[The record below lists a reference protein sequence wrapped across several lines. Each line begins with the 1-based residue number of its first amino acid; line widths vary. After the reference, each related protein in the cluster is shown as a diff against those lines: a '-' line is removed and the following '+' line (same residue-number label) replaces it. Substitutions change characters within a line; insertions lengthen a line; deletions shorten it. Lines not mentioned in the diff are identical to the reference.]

1 MKHIL
6 CITTYPPRVC
16 GIATFSYDLIQNINK
31 KFQNDYIV
39 EVCAVESKIEK
50 HSYDS
55 TVKYV
60 LNTSEQ
66 EDFEV
71 ISKRINQDANID
83 LICIQHEFGLFSEN
97 QESFLKFV
105 QVLTKPIVI
114 VFHTV
119 LSHPKEAEREYLRHI
134 INACQAVIVMT
145 HSSSAILENEY
156 QVQKD
161 KISIISHGTHLV
173 QQIDKKQLKRTY
185 GFSGRE
191 ILSTFGL
198 LSPGKSIETSLD
210 ALPAIIKENPSILFL
225 IIGETHPVIVKTYGE
240 TYRESLEAKVKDLNL
255 TNNVKFI
262 NKYLDIDTLLE
273 YLQMTDVYL
282 FTSSDPNQAVS
293 GTFVYALSCGCPIVA
308 TPIPHAFEL
317 LSDHTGI
324 IFNFHDSVQ
333 LAKSTNR
340 LLKDKKLRIQMGI
353 SGLQKTAFTAWENTA
368 IAYTLLFEKILG
380 SKDILT
386 YSLPGINL
394 DHIIA
399 MSKNFGIIQFSKG
412 NKPDLNSGYTLD
424 DNARALIALCMV
436 DEKEDN
442 HKCVKYMMLYL
453 NFILFCLQDD
463 GTLKNYVDKYHKF
476 TSQNDDVLLED
487 SNGRAIWALG
497 YFICHGKSLYQSSI
511 TAARKAM
518 HLTFPILSKMQSPR
532 SIAFSIKG
540 LCCYY
545 VKEPSQEV
553 YDIIQMLTNKL
564 TDLYLITAD
573 KSWKWFETYLTY
585 ENAVLPESLI
595 YAYNVTK
602 NEQYKAIA
610 EESFDFLLGKLFSN
624 GQIKV
629 ISNNNWLNKG
639 ETNTKYGEQPVDVA
653 ATVIALSTFYEVLHK
668 NEYIQK
674 QNEAFS
680 WFLGNN
686 HLHQI
691 IYNPITGGCYDG
703 LEENNIN
710 LNQGAEST
718 VCYLMARLSLIK
730 ATTSPTEK
738 NIL

>member
-16 GIATFSYDLIQNINK
+16 GIATFSYDLIHNINK
-31 KFQNDYIV
+31 KFKNDYIV
-39 EVCAVESKIEK
+39 DVCAVESEIEK
-50 HSYDS
+50 HSYDDA
-55 TVKYV
+55 VKYV
-60 LNTSEQ
+60 LNTSDQ
-66 EDFEV
+66 ADFEV
-71 ISKRINQDANID
+71 ISKKINQDINID
-83 LICIQHEFGLFSEN
+83 LVCIQHEFGLYSEN

-105 QVLTKPIVI
+105 QVITKPIVI

-119 LSHPKEAEREYLRHI
+119 LSHPKDDARVYLQHI
-134 INACQAVIVMT
+134 IDACQSVIVMT
-145 HSSSAILENEY
+145 HSSSVILQNEY
-156 QVQKD
+156 QIEKN
-161 KISIISHGTHLV
+161 KISIIPHGTHLV

-185 GFSGRE
+185 GFSRRK

-225 IIGETHPVIVKTYGE
+225 IIGETHPMIVKKYGE
-240 TYRESLEAKVKDLNL
+240 TYREGLEAKVKDLNL

-262 NKYLDIDTLLE
+262 NKYLDIHTLLE
-273 YLQMTDVYL
+273 YLQMTDIYL

-293 GTFVYALSCGCPIVA
+293 GTFVYALSCGCPIIA

-317 LSDHTGI
+317 LSDHTGV

-333 LAKSTNR
+333 LAISTNK
-340 LLKDKKLRIQMGI
+340 LLKDEKLRIQMGI

-368 IAYTLLFEKILG
+368 IAYTLLFEKIIG
-380 SKDILT
+380 SHDILT
-386 YSLPGINL
+386 YSLPEINL
-394 DHIIA
+394 GHMIS
-399 MSKNFGIIQFSKG
+399 MSQNFGMIQFSKG
-412 NKPDLNSGYTLD
+412 NQPDLNSGYTLD

-436 DEKEDN
+436 DENEDYY
-442 HKCVKYMMLYL
+442 KCGKYIKLYL
-453 NFILFCLQDD
+453 DFILFCQQDD
-463 GTLKNYVDKYHKF
+463 GTFKNYVDRYSKF
-476 TSQNDDVLLED
+476 TSQNNDVLLDD

-497 YFICHGKSLYQSSI
+497 YFICYGESLYQLSI
-511 TAARKAM
+511 TAARKAICR
-518 HLTFPILSKMQSPR
+518 TFPILRKIQSPR
-532 SIAFSIKG
+532 SIAFAIKG

-545 VKEPSQEV
+545 QKEPSQEV
-553 YDIIQMLTNKL
+553 YDLIRLLANKL
-564 TDLYLITAD
+564 TNLYLTTAD
-573 KSWKWFETYLTY
+573 KDWKWFETYLTY

-602 NEQYKAIA
+602 NEQDKVIA
-610 EESFDFLLGKLFSN
+610 KESFDFLLEKIFFN

-629 ISNNNWLNKG
+629 ISNDNWLNKG
-639 ETNTKYGEQPVDVA
+639 ESNTGYGEQPVDVT
-653 ATVIALSTFYEVLHK
+653 ATVIALSTFYGVFHE

-674 QNEAFS
+674 QKDAFS

-691 IYNPITGGCYDG
+691 VYNPATGGCYDG

-718 VCYLMARLSLIK
+718 VCYLIGRLSLIE
-730 ATTSPTEK
+730 AMASPAEK
-738 NIL
+738 K